1 MNPDKATESVE
12 EIIDNLHARSGFDVV
27 IESCTPKVQR
37 EIKLTLANLIREQYG
52 EDIQSDDQA
61 RQIRTTIRLTLSDLV
76 TKFMYYD
83 RKEDEDL
90 SLDDLK
96 HAFETEIVTVEE
108 CIEWFAESMRSSE

>member
-1 MNPDKATESVE
+1 MNPDKATEAVDR
-12 EIIDNLHARSGFDVV
+12 IIDNLSVRCGFGDV
-27 IESCTPKVQR
+27 IESCAPKEQR
-37 EIKLTLANLIREQYG
+37 EIKLTLANLIRKEYG
-52 EDIQSDDQA
+52 EETQSDA
-61 RQIRTTIRLTLSDLV
+61 PIRTTIRDTLSDLV

-108 CIEWFAESMRSSE
+108 CIEWFAESMRKK